1 MKIILSLQYNTIQVI
16 IISLLA
22 FSMPYIAAKET
33 GALVNIK
40 SSKNATKDIEK
51 KYLSHL
57 LLLDQPASTAIDTM
71 LAEGYFCG
79 ITLEGLSYSKSDLP
93 PQIECKKDFPSSSDC
108 PILSVYL
115 FIDDNSK
122 IMSREEFVRNSDSI
136 KIEWLK
142 ALCSPNFD

>member
-51 KYLSHL
+51 NIYRICYYWTSLPAPPSTLCLLKVIFVESH
-57 LLLDQPASTAIDTM
+57 
-71 LAEGYFCG
+71 
-79 ITLEGLSYSKSDLP
+79 
-93 PQIECKKDFPSSSDC
+93 
-108 PILSVYL
+108 
-115 FIDDNSK
+115 
-122 IMSREEFVRNSDSI
+122 
-136 KIEWLK
+136 
-142 ALCSPNFD
+142 